1 MTKITAYPYNGIHSL
16 LTLTKEDGKIMNQE
30 LEHIMPEE
38 QDTPHSRVE
47 IEEDILEKL
56 CQWNQKGSELS
67 YRKVCQHFG
76 ISRWT
81 LNMYLKM
88 LYKDHYIEEPDDTGV
103 IWLTEYG
110 KTVGREYA
118 YRHDSL
124 SQFLQLVG
132 VDRGT
137 AETEACRM
145 EHVIGEETVDCI
157 CRFVNY
163 GNTFERILK
172 YNTLR
177 EQYEPGT
184 YQFLMGIY
192 QLDHSYPRKLAAE
205 YEACQP
211 DISLEVGEED
221 SWFCL
226 RRKKEGKDCGVLWYM
241 DEQAS
246 WQLASAT
253 EQGYQIP
260 AGAFE
265 YIIKPGESMTEGTA
279 MIAFAPEGQ
288 TPVAGN
294 CRELEVDIW

>member
-1 MTKITAYPYNGIHSL
+1 M
-16 LTLTKEDGKIMNQE
+16 DQE
-30 LEHIMPEE
+30 LENVMPEE
-38 QDTPHSRVE
+38 QEPPHSRME
-47 IEEDILEKL
+47 MEGDILETL
-56 CQWNQKGSELS
+56 CLWNQRGSQLS
-67 YRKVCQHFG
+67 YAQICQHFG

-88 LYKDHYIEEPDDTGV
+88 LCKDHYIEEPDDTGV
-103 IWLTEYG
+103 IRLTEYG

-132 VDRGT
+132 VKRET
-137 AETEACRM
+137 AETAACRM

-172 YNTLR
+172 HNTLR

-205 YEACQP
+205 YDACQP

-226 RRKKEGKDCGVLWYM
+226 RRKQDGKDCGVLWYM
-241 DEQAS
+241 DEQAG
-246 WQLASAT
+246 WQQAPET

-260 AGAFE
+260 ARAFE
-265 YIIKPGESMTEGTA
+265 YIIKPGEVMTEGTV

-288 TPVAGN
+288 TPAAGN